1 MVLINFSSYGFF
13 QAMID
18 VIGGARKVNNIYAT
32 LNIRPNSE
40 KNLKKMECHANETIE
55 EFADENM
62 RTEAK
67 IAFAKEAE

>member
-18 VIGGARKVNNIYAT
+18 VIGGARKVNNILAT
-32 LNIRPNSE
+32 LNIRPISE
-40 KNLKKMECHANETIE
+40 KNLKKMERRAGEAME